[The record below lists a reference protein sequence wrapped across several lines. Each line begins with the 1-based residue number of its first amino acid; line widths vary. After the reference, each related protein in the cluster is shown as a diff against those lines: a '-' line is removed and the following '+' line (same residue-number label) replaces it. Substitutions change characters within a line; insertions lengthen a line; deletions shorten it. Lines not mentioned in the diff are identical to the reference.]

1 MSVCHSVRAS
11 GNKHLFQ
18 GARSCALV
26 YPETS
31 KEGRLSPFQITV
43 LVGSGQGDR
52 EVILLQSPFKAVYQ
66 KGGGDCERRGPEA

>member
-1 MSVCHSVRAS
+1 MSVCPSVRSS

-18 GARSCALV
+18 GAGSCALV

-31 KEGRLSPFQITV
+31 KEGRLSPFQIIV

-66 KGGGDCERRGPEA
+66 KGGGGCER

>member
-1 MSVCHSVRAS
+1 MSVCHSVRSS

-18 GARSCALV
+18 GERFCALV

-31 KEGRLSPFQITV
+31 KEGRFQIIV

-52 EVILLQSPFKAVYQ
+52 EVILLQSPFKAEYQ
-66 KGGGDCERRGPEA
+66 KGGGGCERRGPEA